1 MAYYVIK
8 RNQDVGGTPTD
19 FYYYENEVDVGTDNE
34 AQWGTDASLKKLFA
48 SESDAQSV
56 LDNSSY
62 TPPNFTG
69 AEIVSE

>member
-34 AQWGTDASLKKLFA
+34 AHWGTDASLKKVFA

-69 AEIVSE
+69 AEVVSE